1 MSLRMSILILNMQYR
16 LYIDYLRNDSQLY
29 SRFFRAFSVL
39 DLFRKIVIL
48 RNKTPC
54 FCPESA
60 YFSLLCLATLLF
72 SDNFSERFLM
82 LMTSI
87 SPFLVLKIAQ
97 SVLCIDNHC
106 IALYRVCFSHI

>member
-16 LYIDYLRNDSQLY
+16 LYIDFLCNDSQLY

-54 FCPESA
+54 FCQGSA
-60 YFSLLCLATLLF
+60 
-72 SDNFSERFLM
+72 
-82 LMTSI
+82 
-87 SPFLVLKIAQ
+87 
-97 SVLCIDNHC
+97 
-106 IALYRVCFSHI
+106 

>member
-16 LYIDYLRNDSQLY
+16 LYIDFLRSDSQLY

-39 DLFRKIVIL
+39 DLLRKIVIL

-60 YFSLLCLATLLF
+60 
-72 SDNFSERFLM
+72 
-82 LMTSI
+82 
-87 SPFLVLKIAQ
+87 
-97 SVLCIDNHC
+97 
-106 IALYRVCFSHI
+106 